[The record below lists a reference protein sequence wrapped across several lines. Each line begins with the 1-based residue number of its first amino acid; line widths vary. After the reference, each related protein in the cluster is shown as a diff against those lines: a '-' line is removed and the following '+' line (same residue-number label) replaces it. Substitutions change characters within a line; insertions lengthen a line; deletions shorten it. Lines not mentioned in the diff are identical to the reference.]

1 MLEQMKADRVEV
13 ARDEQANKWIVRIQV
28 GEEVIRRHS
37 HEPKDADENT
47 LRAAALKAVAD
58 EGYEIDPL
66 NILFV

>member
-1 MLEQMKADRVEV
+1 MKADRVEV
-13 ARDEQANKWIVRIQV
+13 SRDRQANKWLIRIQV

-37 HEPKDADENT
+37 HESKDADENT
-47 LRAAALKAVAD
+47 LRATALKMAAD